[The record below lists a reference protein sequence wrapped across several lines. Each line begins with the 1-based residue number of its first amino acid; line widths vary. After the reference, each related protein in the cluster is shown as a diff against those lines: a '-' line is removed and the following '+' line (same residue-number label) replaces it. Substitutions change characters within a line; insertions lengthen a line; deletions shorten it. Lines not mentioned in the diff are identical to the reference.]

1 MAKKISTKQLLETY
15 KQVYPDVTSTTCSV
29 SSEKDSFSTKTAFD
43 LALKIGKMTHS
54 YPLWGAGGQEEDS
67 HHQVERVPEEPGQD
81 EEGNQGKIL
90 RPSPSRNLL

>member
-1 MAKKISTKQLLETY
+1 MVKKISTKQLLETY

-54 YPLWGAGGQEEDS
+54 YPL
-67 HHQVERVPEEPGQD
+67 
-81 EEGNQGKIL
+81 
-90 RPSPSRNLL
+90 